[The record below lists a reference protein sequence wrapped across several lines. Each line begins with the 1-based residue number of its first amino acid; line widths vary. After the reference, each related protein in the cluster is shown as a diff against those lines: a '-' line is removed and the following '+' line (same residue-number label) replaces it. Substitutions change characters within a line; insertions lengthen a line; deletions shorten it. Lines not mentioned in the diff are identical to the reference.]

1 MRITRRLAFVK
12 NEGLRDSISIDGM
25 CNDDAIIYLMRR
37 YGEEIKRLVYT
48 FVKNWQQA
56 EDITQDVFV
65 TLYTKLDTF
74 RGDSAIRSW
83 IYSIAI
89 NRSKDFLKSWSYRK
103 LALTD
108 KFSNAQNENVH
119 SVEDGV
125 TSNSD
130 DQLLYE
136 AVLSLQL
143 KYREVI
149 LLHYYKEFSVREICQ
164 IITMNESTVK
174 TRLSRARK
182 LLQEKYLELGGER

>member
-1 MRITRRLAFVK
+1 VK
-12 NEGLRDSISIDGM
+12 NQGLKENVSIAGM
-25 CNDDAIIYLMRR
+25 SNDDAIVFLMRT

-74 RGDSAIRSW
+74 RGDSAVRSW

-103 LALTD
+103 LAFTD
-108 KFSNAQNENVH
+108 KFMNDRKDSAH
-119 SVEDGV
+119 SAEDGAL
-125 TSNSD
+125 TNSE
-130 DQLLYE
+130 DQLLYQ
-136 AVLSLQL
+136 AVLSLSI

-149 LLHYYKEFSVREICQ
+149 LLHYYKDFSIREICDLLS
-164 IITMNESTVK
+164 MNESTVK

-182 LLQEKYLELGGER
+182 LLQEQYLELGGER

>member
-12 NEGLRDSISIDGM
+12 NEGLWDSISLDGM
-25 CNDDAIIYLMRR
+25 SNDDAIIYLMRR

-83 IYSIAI
+83 IYSISI

-103 LALTD
+103 LAFTD
-108 KFSNAQNENVH
+108 KFSNAQKENVL
-119 SVEDGV
+119 SAEDGV
-125 TSNSD
+125 ISNSD
-130 DQLLYE
+130 DQLLYK

-149 LLHYYKEFSVREICQ
+149 LLHYYKEFSVSEICEVL
-164 IITMNESTVK
+164 TMNESTVK

-182 LLQEKYLELGGER
+182 LLQETYLELGGER

>member
-1 MRITRRLAFVK
+1 VK
-12 NEGLRDSISIDGM
+12 NERLRDSTSIDGM
-25 CNDDAIIYLMRR
+25 NNDDAIIYLMKK
-37 YGEEIKRLVYT
+37 YGEEIKRLIYT
-48 FVKNWQQA
+48 FVKNWQHA

-74 RGDSAIRSW
+74 RGDSNVRTW

-103 LALTD
+103 LAFTD
-108 KFSNAQNENVH
+108 KFSSKQDESIH
-119 SVEDGV
+119 SAEDGFITNLV
-125 TSNSD
+125 

-149 LLHYYKEFSVREICQ
+149 LLHYYKEFSVREIGEVL
-164 IITMNESTVK
+164 TMNESTVK

-182 LLQEKYLELGGER
+182 LLQDKYLELGGER

>member
-1 MRITRRLAFVK
+1 M
-12 NEGLRDSISIDGM
+12 S
-25 CNDDAIIYLMRR
+25 NDDAIIYLMRR

-89 NRSKDFLKSWSYRK
+89 NRSKDLLKSWSYRK
-103 LALTD
+103 LAFTD
-108 KFSNAQNENVH
+108 KFSSVQRENDH
-119 SVEDGV
+119 SAEDGV
-125 TSNSD
+125 ISSSEN
-130 DQLLYE
+130 QLLYE

-149 LLHYYKEFSVREICQ
+149 LLHYYKEFSVREICEVL
-164 IITMNESTVK
+164 TMNESTVK

-182 LLQEKYLELGGER
+182 LLQEKYIELGGER

>member
-1 MRITRRLAFVK
+1 MENQGLQENVNIT
-12 NEGLRDSISIDGM
+12 GM
-25 CNDDAIIYLMRR
+25 SHDDAIIFLMNT

-48 FVKNWQQA
+48 FVKNWQHA

-74 RGDSAIRSW
+74 KGQSAIRSW

-103 LALTD
+103 LAFTD
-108 KFSNAQNENVH
+108 KFSNDQKDSAH
-119 SVEDGV
+119 SAEDGV
-125 TSNSD
+125 IANSE

-136 AVLSLQL
+136 AVLSLSI

-149 LLHYYKEFSVREICQ
+149 LLHYYKDFSIREICDLL
-164 IITMNESTVK
+164 TLNESTVK

-182 LLQEKYLELGGER
+182 LLQERYLELGGER

>member
-1 MRITRRLAFVK
+1 MK
-12 NEGLRDSISIDGM
+12 NEELGEFISIDGM
-25 CNDDAIIYLMRR
+25 SNDDAIIYLMRR

-103 LALTD
+103 LAFTD
-108 KFSNAQNENVH
+108 KFSNDQKDTAY
-119 SVEDGV
+119 SAEDGFINM
-125 TSNSD
+125 SED
-130 DQLLYE
+130 KLLYE
-136 AVLSLQL
+136 AVLSLQI

-149 LLHYYKEFSVREICQ
+149 LLHYYKEFSIREICDLLS
-164 IITMNESTVK
+164 MNESTVK

-182 LLQEKYLELGGER
+182 LLQQKYVELGGER